1 MSYRNNQSYPYL
13 QTNVYQNP
21 AVTEPILDYEFEE
34 GYVSAYS
41 KKLNDEIVRLRKRRY
56 LSNPLSGSRTMAGLL
71 ESIAFGVDQAD
82 HNWLLQNKS
91 QKEDPYFWLKG
102 IGIVLLILLA
112 IFLLVNLP

>member
-1 MSYRNNQSYPYL
+1 MNNRNNQSYPHL

-21 AVTEPILDYEFEE
+21 AVMEPILDYEFEE

-56 LSNPLSGSRTMAGLL
+56 QSNPLSGSRTMAGVL
-71 ESIAFGVDQAD
+71 ESMAFGVDQAD

-91 QKEDPYFWLKG
+91 QKEDPYFWLK
-102 IGIVLLILLA
+102 VLGVGLFILLA